1 MINCYVCLTLCCHS
15 QETQLKVNEL
25 LEAES
30 SSDSA
35 SSVTVDDGENT
46 PTESGMYMCAVAQE

>member
-1 MINCYVCLTLCCHS
+1 MFVFALCYHS

>member
-1 MINCYVCLTLCCHS
+1 MFVFALCCHS

-25 LEAES
+25 LEAENL
-30 SSDSA
+30 SDSA

-46 PTESGMYMCAVAQE
+46 PTESGTYVCAIEQE

>member
-1 MINCYVCLTLCCHS
+1 MFVFTLCCPS
-15 QETQLKVNEL
+15 QETQQEINEL

-35 SSVTVDDGENT
+35 SSVTVDDGENI
-46 PTESGMYMCAVAQE
+46 PTESGMYMCAVVQE

>member
-1 MINCYVCLTLCCHS
+1 MFVFTLCCHS

-35 SSVTVDDGENT
+35 SSVTVDDGENI
-46 PTESGMYMCAVAQE
+46 PTESGTYMYAVAQE